1 MQEHTRAL
9 IVDVI
14 VNNCFVPSSPR
25 FSEEDLSSS
34 TQYAHGG
41 WGGTGH
47 HHQKSKAEETAGETR
62 KPRRC
67 RKDAAALASHQSRTS
82 KNSHLSN
89 SAKENQPSAGDEIRS
104 SKNKVGL
111 FECHEENCSKK
122 FKHLAGLR
130 YHQSHAHCHKK
141 EKDKSSASDNR
152 SSPSSKSSEKHPPR
166 TKTPE
171 DSSNK
176 TSPVATI
183 SMPGLSSDPAP
194 IVSKSNQSEIP
205 SEEANKCLTETA
217 KLPPPTDSPSSL
229 KDEPKSTQADKDFDN
244 IGLSLVK
251 GHDASIQKTS
261 SLVEDLTK
269 EAKPSCSEGKV
280 NFTSNASP
288 PNICRKEAFDLRV
301 EPKEALTSSSDG
313 QNSGELKAESGRIDP
328 PVSLAGNPAP
338 RLNDSNRKHMSLVSP
353 QDAQR
358 HYSCSSLSSSSN
370 AKKHQLVPEA
380 FTASKKLKLSEE
392 MREEDHFYKAFRS
405 MFENSFEY
413 SMLMDPIYRA
423 QAFPMIGDPLLFHK
437 NLDPRNKMPKNCF
450 DDLKPVDMSSKK
462 TPIPKQ
468 ETPSFWPTYLPSA
481 SMAQSSG
488 HFFGPLKDSGSDV
501 ISRSINESFSGPLPS
516 PKDKSLPKL
525 QRFAPTGRFLD
536 PVTGGSKDEGLPLKG
551 FERDFS
557 YKQHKKNEEPS
568 IQKNGKLKEDLR
580 RPTSSSYSKQDV
592 FRSPL
597 PPPLLPSSFP
607 FFSQHP
613 SNYSAPH
620 MPPYS
625 LDPLEK
631 PPIHPRHQSSHLS
644 PTMGERFK
652 FPNGIDPPPK
662 QGVGGPGSGRSPA
675 VSLSSKSH
683 LEAPPPPKHH
693 LHTHHH
699 THIIKTP
706 YPMYSQYLLIAFEI
720 LCWNNL
726 ELCL

>member
-1 MQEHTRAL
+1 MSHKN
-9 IVDVI
+9 VDVI
-14 VNNCFVPSSPR
+14 VNYYFLSSSHLR
-25 FSEEDLSSS
+25 FSEEDVNSS

-41 WGGTGH
+41 WGGTSH
-47 HHQKSKAEETAGETR
+47 HHQKSRAEETAAETR

-89 SAKENQPSAGDEIRS
+89 SAKENQPSAGNEIQS

-111 FECHEENCSKK
+111 FECQEENCSKK

-130 YHQSHAHCHKK
+130 YHQSHAHCRKK
-141 EKDKSSASDNR
+141 EKDKSSASDSR
-152 SSPSSKSSEKHPPR
+152 SSPSGKSSEKHPPR

-171 DSSNK
+171 DASNK
-176 TSPVATI
+176 TSPVASACT
-183 SMPGLSSDPAP
+183 PGLSSDPVP
-194 IVSKSNQSEIP
+194 IVSKSNQPKLP
-205 SEEANKCLTETA
+205 SDDPSNKVLTETT
-217 KLPPPTDSPSSL
+217 KLPSPTDLCSLL
-229 KDEPKSTQADKDFDN
+229 KDEPKSTEADKDIDN

-251 GHDASIQKTS
+251 SSDASVQKTS
-261 SLVEDLTK
+261 SLVENLTK
-269 EAKPSCSEGKV
+269 EGKPACSEGKN
-280 NFTSNASP
+280 NFTNASLL
-288 PNICRKEAFDLRV
+288 NISKKEAFDLRV
-301 EPKEALTSSSDG
+301 EPKEVLTSSSDV
-313 QNSGELKAESGRIDP
+313 QNSSELKVESGRIDQ

-338 RLNDSNRKHMSLVSP
+338 RLHDCSRKHSSLAPP

-358 HYSCSSLSSSSN
+358 HCSSSSLSSSSN
-370 AKKHQLVPEA
+370 VKKHHLAPET
-380 FTASKKLKLSEE
+380 FTSSKKLKLSEE
-392 MREEDHFYKAFRS
+392 IREEDHFYKAFRS

-437 NLDPRNKMPKNCF
+437 NLDPRNKVPKNCF

-462 TPIPKQ
+462 TSTPKP
-468 ETPSFWPTYLPSA
+468 ETPGFWPTYLPSA

-501 ISRSINESFSGPLPS
+501 ISRSLNENFSGPLPS

-525 QRFAPTGRFLD
+525 QRFPSTGRFLD
-536 PVTGGSKDEGLPLKG
+536 PVTGGSKDEGPPLKG

-557 YKQHKKNEEPS
+557 YKQHKKIEEPS
-568 IQKNGKLKEDLR
+568 GQKNGKLKEDLR
-580 RPTSSSYSKQDV
+580 RPSSSSYSKQDI

-607 FFSQHP
+607 FFSAQHP
-613 SNYSAPH
+613 GNYSSPH

-631 PPIHPRHQSSHLS
+631 PPLHPRHQSSHLS
-644 PTMGERFK
+644 PTVGERFK

-662 QGVGGPGSGRSPA
+662 QGGGGPGGGRSPA

-683 LEAPPPPKHH
+683 PDAPPPPKHH

-706 YPMYSQYLLIAFEI
+706 YPMYSQYLVLHYFGIS
-720 LCWNNL
+720 CQNNL